1 MLVITS
7 ELNAELILFPT
18 PIQTGAVVMHSQHTG
33 SAHHG
38 EQPAGIWEEM
48 KSKDLTFSGMELPP
62 AKGRLAWNVPY
73 PVTTKGLPVP
83 SVEVGAGCQQLSTS
97 RGIGLPA

>member
-38 EQPAGIWEEM
+38 EQPAGI
-48 KSKDLTFSGMELPP
+48 
-62 AKGRLAWNVPY
+62 
-73 PVTTKGLPVP
+73 
-83 SVEVGAGCQQLSTS
+83 
-97 RGIGLPA
+97 